1 MIGFGDPPNHAALVR
16 TVLAGDP
23 VGLRTGREDREAI
36 GARRGLVQEVGP
48 DVLGL
53 PHHRPADP
61 LGRGG
66 RAPDPMAG
74 RFSDLAI
81 ASANHRKTQAS
92 SAASGGAYI
101 LRRLTPSQTAK
112 VQLSSPLLKS
122 RFDRPGS
129 AVMAMARM
137 ASPSRAAATKMTATA
152 SSV

>member
-1 MIGFGDPPNHAALVR
+1 MVGFGDPPNHAALVR

-53 PHHRPADP
+53 PRHRPADP

-74 RFSDLAI
+74 RVSDLAI
-81 ASANHRKTQAS
+81 ASTNPRKTQAS
-92 SAASGGAYI
+92 SAAAGGGYV
-101 LRRLTPSQTAK
+101 LRPPTPPQNAKGQLTETPLKNSQIAPPK
-112 VQLSSPLLKS
+112 K
-122 RFDRPGS
+122 
-129 AVMAMARM
+129 
-137 ASPSRAAATKMTATA
+137 TKP
-152 SSV
+152 

>member
-1 MIGFGDPPNHAALVR
+1 MGGGGDLRRGPAPSRGRNTAPMVGFGDPPNHAALVR

-23 VGLRTGREDREAI
+23 VGLRTGREGREAV

-53 PHHRPADP
+53 PRHRPADP

-74 RFSDLAI
+74 RFFDFAI
-81 ASANHRKTQAS
+81 ASTNHRKTQAS
-92 SAASGGAYI
+92 SAASGGAYV

-112 VQLSSPLLKS
+112 VQL
-122 RFDRPGS
+122 RVCTQNGF
-129 AVMAMARM
+129 
-137 ASPSRAAATKMTATA
+137 ASQELF
-152 SSV
+152 